1 MKNEIRNFQENFD
14 PNDFSQSID
23 VAVFLMGQGIT
34 KASNLLKVSVLSYPC
49 CSFFDGT
56 WHHQGFKSS
65 HGVGVVISIDTE
77 KVLNAEVLSK
87 DCSLCSKNVN
97 ADDEW
102 KKNHF
107 DSGRCEKNCD
117 EPSTSIAV
125 KAAKYLRLCPLS
137 EGLRYTTVLCD
148 GDSKTIA
155 NLERKKRL
163 DIITDK

>member
-1 MKNEIRNFQENFD
+1 MD
-14 PNDFSQSID
+14 
-23 VAVFLMGQGIT
+23 A
-34 KASNLLKVSVLSYPC
+34 
-49 CSFFDGT
+49 
-56 WHHQGFKSS
+56 
-65 HGVGVVISIDTE
+65 
-77 KVLNAEVLSK
+77 KVLPK

-107 DSGRCEKNCD
+107 DSGSCEKNCD
-117 EPSTSIAV
+117 EPSTSIEI
-125 KAAKYLRLCPLS
+125 KAAKNLWLCSLS

-155 NLERKKRL
+155 NLERKKRF